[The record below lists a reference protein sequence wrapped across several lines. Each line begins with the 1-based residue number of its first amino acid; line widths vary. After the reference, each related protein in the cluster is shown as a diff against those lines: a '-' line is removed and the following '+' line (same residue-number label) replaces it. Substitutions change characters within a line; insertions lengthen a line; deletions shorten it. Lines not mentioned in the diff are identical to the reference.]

1 MKLLLDTHI
10 WLWYLLGDSRLSNNV
25 IEALEDETNKLYLS
39 PVTIWEALLLG
50 EKQRVILKPTPEQWI
65 RDSLQE
71 LNVMEAP
78 LSIDIAILSRKL
90 DLVHQDPADRFI
102 AATAVYY
109 DLILVTVDQNLTNAT
124 CLETMS

>member
-10 WLWYLLGDSRLSNNV
+10 WLWYLLGDSRLSNNL
-25 IEALEDETNKLYLS
+25 IKILEDETNKLYLS
-39 PVTIWEALLLG
+39 SVTIWEALLLG
-50 EKQRVILKPTPEQWI
+50 EKQRVILYPTPEQWI

-71 LNVMEAP
+71 LDVIEVP
-78 LSIDIAILSRKL
+78 LSIEIAILSRKL

-109 DLILVTVDQNLTNAT
+109 NLILVTVDQNLTNAT
-124 CLETMS
+124 CLQ